1 MVNSEAIAVTLQ
13 KICTSSPSVR
23 VSGSVTAGKLAEF
36 HTRCS
41 VPKMPQ
47 PIGQPAICT
56 LCQSRVAQPFRGGA
70 DPKARRQRSRRRER
84 AISSIESPRT
94 SMLPGRGVGA
104 REKPRNNPMRCR
116 KLIHNSPPRRSTRD
130 PQLNCYPPVVQL
142 RRVSSKAAQAR
153 S

>member
-1 MVNSEAIAVTLQ
+1 MGSMDVLCTDKTGTLTEANEAWAL
-13 KICTSSPSVR
+13 
-23 VSGSVTAGKLAEF
+23 
-36 HTRCS
+36 
-41 VPKMPQ
+41 
-47 PIGQPAICT
+47 
-56 LCQSRVAQPFRGGA
+56 FRNGEG
-70 DPKARRQRSRRRER
+70 
-84 AISSIESPRT
+84 
-94 SMLPGRGVGA
+94 GVGA